1 MLYDQH
7 MAAKPV
13 QVSLDTDL
21 LERIDRDPETRAEGR
36 SAFIRKAAE
45 RYLAAKRRRDIDAR
59 IVDGYRGTGEAA
71 LREAADI
78 IDAQS
83 WPDE

>member
-1 MLYDQH
+1 

-13 QVSLDTDL
+13 QISLDTDL
-21 LERIDRDPETRAEGR
+21 LERIDRDPETQAEGR
-36 SAFIRKAAE
+36 SAFMRKAVE
-45 RYLAAKRRRDIDAR
+45 RYLAAKRRHDIDAR
-59 IVDGYRGTGEAA
+59 IVTGYQGQPETA
-71 LREAADI
+71 LRDVAGM

>member
-1 MLYDQH
+1 

-13 QVSLDTDL
+13 QISLDTDL
-21 LERIDRDPETRAEGR
+21 LDLIDRDPETQTEGR
-36 SAFIRKAAE
+36 SAFMRKAAE

-59 IVDGYRGTGEAA
+59 IVTGYRGDADAA
-71 LREAADI
+71 LSDVAGL